1 MEKLR
6 RSFVTDFPGFRHILG
21 DFRSWQQVVNLRMIL
36 KTYKLCAVRARALV
50 NPRLCR
56 ECPVNMRP
64 PSTAAAA
71 AAAAVAAAA
80 AT

>member
-1 MEKLR
+1 
-6 RSFVTDFPGFRHILG
+6 VLG
-21 DFRSWQQVVNLRMIL
+21 KSNVYTNWQLVYTEGERGGAHAIF
-36 KTYKLCAVRARALV
+36 KLCAVRALV
-50 NPRLCR
+50 NPRLLR

-71 AAAAVAAAA
+71 AAAAAVAAAA